1 MTDISTFVGQIMSRN
16 VLFAKPHF
24 SFSEVARLF
33 SEMKIHHLPVIDE
46 DRKLVG
52 IISANDVMRA
62 YSRLLSEHSGDMA
75 KVDTHLKVADLM
87 TSEPVYVCP
96 ATSLHKAAE
105 LFNNHGIQCL
115 PVVEGTEVKGIVT
128 SRDLVR
134 YFAER

>member
-1 MTDISTFVGQIMSRN
+1 MIDISTSVGQIMSRN

-46 DRKLVG
+46 SHKLIGV
-52 IISANDVMRA
+52 ISANDVMRA
-62 YSRLLSEHSGDMA
+62 YSRLLSEGADRMA
-75 KVDTHLKVADLM
+75 GADERIKVADLM
-87 TSEPVYVCP
+87 TSGPVYVSP

-105 LFNNHGIQCL
+105 LFNNHRIQCL
-115 PVVEGTEVKGIVT
+115 PVVDGATVKGIVT

-134 YFAER
+134 YFAEH